1 MDVERT
7 IEFILQSQAKA
18 EARMGATDRRL
29 EAIAKLLQQGAR
41 MLVQTDTKL
50 KELAAAQRL
59 TDIKFKEL
67 AAAQK
72 LTDNKFKELAEAQKA
87 TQKSLKAFIDSL
99 RHGRN
104 GH

>member
-1 MDVERT
+1 VDVERT

-18 EARMGATDRRL
+18 EARMGATDRRVA
-29 EAIAKLLQQGAR
+29 AIAKLLQQGAR

-50 KELAAAQRL
+50 KELAAAQKL

-67 AAAQK
+67 A
-72 LTDNKFKELAEAQKA
+72 DAQKA
-87 TQKSLKAFIDSL
+87 MQKSLKAFIDSL

>member
-50 KELAAAQRL
+50 KELAAAQKL

-67 AAAQK
+67 A
-72 LTDNKFKELAEAQKA
+72 DAQKA
-87 TQKSLKAFIDSL
+87 MQKSLKAFIDSL
-99 RHGRN
+99 RHSRN

>member
-1 MDVERT
+1 VDVERT

-18 EARMGATDRRL
+18 EARMGATDRRVA
-29 EAIAKLLQQGAR
+29 AIAKLLQQGAR

-50 KELAAAQRL
+50 KELAAAQKL
-59 TDIKFKEL
+59 TNAELKAELKEL
-67 AAAQK
+67 AA
-72 LTDNKFKELAEAQKA
+72 AQKA

-99 RHGRN
+99 RHSRN

>member
-1 MDVERT
+1 
-7 IEFILQSQAKA
+7 
-18 EARMGATDRRL
+18 MGATDRRV

-50 KELAAAQRL
+50 KELASAQKL
-59 TDIKFKEL
+59 TNAEFKAELKEL
-67 AAAQK
+67 AA
-72 LTDNKFKELAEAQKA
+72 AQKA